1 MVGAWRKP
9 ARHVVVDRQQEHWE
23 LRGSQR
29 NRQARS
35 MLGERLTSGEPHAV
49 IWHLF
54 PCIGGVGSGCD
65 RALLSQQT
73 LGAKKSPSVQ

>member
-1 MVGAWRKP
+1 
-9 ARHVVVDRQQEHWE
+9 
-23 LRGSQR
+23 
-29 NRQARS
+29 
-35 MLGERLTSGEPHAV
+35 MLGERLTSGEPQAV

-73 LGAKKSPSVQ
+73 LGAKKSPGVQ